1 MGKLIKVYIDSNRDG
16 QVSQSDFGQASWIW
30 GKDQHGAILMPNK
43 DRDLN
48 ELAPEPGTNSE
59 LSIIKLE
66 PVDPF
71 SLDGSVTLHAYAS
84 ENAARRFTIYRKTG
98 NGKLEAILGV
108 DNNDEDN
115 QARSISKPLSV
126 NGETLYIESNQI
138 PGEGFEGLITVEFFF
153 LKDGKYLWNPSE
165 AKKIIFRVAPWIMTP
180 NTQRAL
186 KVFTVKVV
194 NDNATENSKFLEG
207 LKAACDEAHVP
218 LHIIDGT
225 QYHADRWIQDEIEFG
240 YCQTP
245 SHTIPVVFDSPRDR
259 GLDDFAENELLG
271 ADFGHFSTGN
281 VIQNSLD
288 SMGNLE
294 VSPPVVVKGKE
305 YPFGRI
311 VFGGKKIGVYN
322 DDDRQMMPMIKR
334 MLYAQKVQ
342 SPIEL
347 YSDWLAVAHV
357 DEFLNF
363 IPDPTSSNGFKLLLA
378 SSKVC
383 LEKLQEL
390 KDSGHGDV
398 VMFEGRHRLD
408 LNTGNLG
415 ESAEIT
421 ISDFLSDSDL
431 VKWNNQCQENID
443 FNESILIDE
452 LGLSSSDIIYAPVL
466 FFNAGG
472 RALAYFPDMVNHLVI
487 NDFNVVP
494 KPYGPIIEG
503 KDVFEEMMINCL
515 PTGRKVRFIDDWY
528 SYHEVSGEVH
538 CGTNTLRE
546 PFVNKKW
553 WEYKPD
559 GGFNI

>member
-1 MGKLIKVYIDSNRDG
+1 MGTLIKVYIDSNRDG
-16 QVSQSDFGQASWIW
+16 QVSQSDFGQANWVW

-48 ELAPEPGTNSE
+48 ELAPDPGSKSE
-59 LSIIKLE
+59 LSVIKVE
-66 PVDPF
+66 PIN
-71 SLDGSVTLHAYAS
+71 SNLLDGSVTLHAYSS
-84 ENAARRFTIYRKTG
+84 ENSSKRFTIYRKTG
-98 NGKLEAILGV
+98 DGKLEAILGV
-108 DNNDEDN
+108 DNKNSN
-115 QARSISKPLSV
+115 RSLSISKPLSIH
-126 NGETLYIESNQI
+126 GETLYIESNQI
-138 PGEGFEGLITVEFFF
+138 PGEGFEGLITIEFFF
-153 LKDGKYLWNPSE
+153 LVNMKHLWNPSE

-186 KVFTVKVV
+186 KVFTVKV
-194 NDNATENSKFLEG
+194 DNNGITENSKFLTG
-207 LKAACDEAHVP
+207 LTDACKEAHVP
-218 LHIIDGT
+218 LHVIDSK
-225 QYHADRWIQDEIEFG
+225 QYLSDRWIQDEIEFG

-245 SHTIPVVFDSPRDR
+245 SHIIPVVFDSPRDR

-281 VIQNSLD
+281 IIQNSLD

-311 VFGGKKIGVYN
+311 VFGGKKIGTYN
-322 DDDRQMMPMIKR
+322 TNDRQMMPMIKR
-334 MLYAQKVQ
+334 MLYSQKVQ
-342 SPIEL
+342 SPIEI
-347 YSDWLAVAHV
+347 YSDWLTVGHV
-357 DEFLNF
+357 DEFINF
-363 IPDPTSSNGFKLLLA
+363 IPDANSKKGFKLMLA

-383 LEKLQEL
+383 LEKLKEL
-390 KDSGHGDV
+390 KEAGNGDV
-398 VMFEGRHRLD
+398 IMFEGRNRLD
-408 LNTGNLG
+408 QNTGGLG
-415 ESAEIT
+415 VNAEIS
-421 ISDFLSDSDL
+421 ISDFLAQSDL
-431 VKWNNQCQENID
+431 IEWNGRCQENID
-443 FNESILIDE
+443 FNEKILTEE
-452 LGLSSSDIIYAPVL
+452 LGLQKADIIYAPVL

-487 NDFNVVP
+487 NDFNIVP
-494 KPYGPIIEG
+494 KPYGPKING

-515 PTGRKVRFIDDWY
+515 PTGRKIRFIDDWY

-546 PFVNKKW
+546 PFVDKKW